1 MTKSEISEKQLESIG
16 CRFLLPLVE
25 AGKLLGYKRQSTY
38 NMKSRGVFPV
48 KIKMINGKP
57 MVRVTD
63 LIEFIQE

>member
-1 MTKSEISEKQLESIG
+1 MTKSEITEKQMECLGGRI
-16 CRFLLPLVE
+16 LLPLVE
-25 AGKLLGYKRQSTY
+25 AGAMLGFKKQSAY

-63 LIEFIQE
+63 LIDFINE